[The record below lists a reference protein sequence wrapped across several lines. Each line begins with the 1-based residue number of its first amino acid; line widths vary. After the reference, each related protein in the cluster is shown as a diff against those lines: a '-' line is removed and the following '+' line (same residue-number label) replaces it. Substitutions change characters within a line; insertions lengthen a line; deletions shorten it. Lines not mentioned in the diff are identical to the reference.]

1 MLRFALHYFVLYAVV
16 ATLWPYFPAFLRARG
31 FSEAEIGFL
40 QGCRQIA
47 EMTGPLL
54 VAFLSERLGRR
65 RALISACLAG
75 FAVAAFFL
83 NRTSTFVPAALLAAA
98 AGLSLRTTIPL
109 TDTLAATELPDPAH
123 NYGRIRIGGS
133 LGFIA
138 TLVLAR
144 VFGLVNQQS
153 SWSMTRAM
161 LALTAACLVTTQLL
175 PESHSTKHHE
185 RAGESDNR
193 RFDGFFWAFMIAAAL
208 QQLGMS
214 SYYAFFTLYVQDVLH
229 MPQGAWVWAIGPV
242 AEMPFL
248 FFAGRITRRFR
259 LSSLLIVSAVG
270 VSVRLGI
277 YALVPVLAVVLA
289 AQLLHS
295 LTFGLFHA
303 TCIEFIRRRVPAA
316 RRAVGMGIYMSIST
330 ALPLFLGSS
339 AGGVFIEKFGYS
351 AFYGTYALIPLLGIL
366 LIAVA
371 RARGREA
378 SHHDG
383 TKSTT

>member
-40 QGCRQIA
+40 QGCRQLA
-47 EMTGPLL
+47 EAAGPLL
-54 VAFLSERLGRR
+54 VAFLSEKLGRR
-65 RALISACLAG
+65 RTLVNACLVG

-83 NRTSTFVPAALLAAA
+83 NRTSAFLPAALLAAA

-109 TDTLAATELPDPAH
+109 SDTLAATELPDAAH
-123 NYGRIRIGGS
+123 NYGRVRIGGS
-133 LGFIA
+133 LGFI
-138 TLVLAR
+138 TVLSLAAI
-144 VFGLVNQQS
+144 FGLINQQNS
-153 SWSMTRAM
+153 SSITRAM
-161 LALTAACLVTTQLL
+161 LVLAGVCMVTTRLL
-175 PESHSTKHHE
+175 PESHSVEHH
-185 RAGESDNR
+185 AHAAAADGR
-193 RFDGFFWAFMIAAAL
+193 RFDGYFWAFMIAAAL

-214 SYYAFFTLYVQDVLH
+214 AYYSFFTLYVQDVLH
-229 MPQGAWVWAIGPV
+229 MPQGAWMWAIGPV

-259 LSSLLIVSAVG
+259 LSSLLIASAVA
-270 VSVRLGI
+270 VSVRLGL
-277 YALVPVLAVVLA
+277 YALVPLFAVVIA

-303 TCIEFIRRRVPAA
+303 TCIEFIRRNAPEA
-316 RRAVGMGIYMSIST
+316 RRVVGMGIYMSVST
-330 ALPLFLGSS
+330 ALPLFMGSS

-351 AFYGTYALIPLLGIL
+351 AFYGTYALIPLLGIA

-371 RARGREA
+371 RRSGEKA
-378 SHHDG
+378 HHDG
-383 TKSTT
+383 TTSTT